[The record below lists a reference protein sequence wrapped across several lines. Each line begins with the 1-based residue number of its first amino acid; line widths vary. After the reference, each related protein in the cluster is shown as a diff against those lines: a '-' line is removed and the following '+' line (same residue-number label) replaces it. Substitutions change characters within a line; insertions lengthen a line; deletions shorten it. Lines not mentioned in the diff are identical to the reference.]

1 VPETS
6 YARSGDVEIAFQTVG
21 DGPIDL
27 VWVAGFVT
35 HLDVLWED
43 PSYRRFC
50 EQLGSFSRL
59 ILFDKRGM
67 GLSERVRIATLEERM
82 DDVRAVMDA
91 MDIRQA
97 AVAGASEG
105 GPLSILF
112 AATYPER
119 TRALILC
126 GGEVKEERTD
136 DWPWGEATW
145 EQFESS
151 IAGIDTTWDQGNMM
165 WHIAPSTEGDIQ
177 ARDWWNRMM
186 RNAMNP
192 SAAVDF
198 MRMGMGIDIR
208 HVLPAV
214 NVPTLILHRV
224 GDQVCHVENARY
236 MAAHIPSARYVELP
250 GTDHAPWVNSDDIL
264 AEIQEFLTGVREP
277 VAPDRIL
284 ATVLFTD
291 IVDSTARAAEIGD
304 RRWAELLERH
314 HAVVRG
320 ELARFRGHE
329 VDTVGDGFFA
339 TFDGPARAIRCARA
353 ISSAVRGLGI
363 QVRSGIHS
371 GECELL
377 DGKVGGIAVHTGAR
391 VASFAGPSE
400 VLVSSTVKDLVAGSG
415 LSFLD
420 RGEHV
425 LKGIPGEWR
434 LYEVAD
440 D

>member
-1 VPETS
+1 
-6 YARSGDVEIAFQTVG
+6 
-21 DGPIDL
+21 
-27 VWVAGFVT
+27 
-35 HLDVLWED
+35 
-43 PSYRRFC
+43 
-50 EQLGSFSRL
+50 
-59 ILFDKRGM
+59 M
-67 GLSERVRIATLEERM
+67 
-82 DDVRAVMDA
+82 
-91 MDIRQA
+91 
-97 AVAGASEG
+97 
-105 GPLSILF
+105 
-112 AATYPER
+112 
-119 TRALILC
+119 
-126 GGEVKEERTD
+126 TD
-136 DWPWGEATW
+136 
-145 EQFESS
+145 
-151 IAGIDTTWDQGNMM
+151 IDTTWGQGNML
-165 WHIAPSTEGDIQ
+165 WDIAPSTEGDLQ

-192 SAAVDF
+192 SAAVEF
-198 MRMGMGIDIR
+198 KRMGMGIDIR

-236 MAAHIPSARYVELP
+236 MAAHIEGATYVELP
-250 GTDHAPWVNSDDIL
+250 GEDHAPWVNSDDIL

-291 IVDSTARAAEIGD
+291 IVDSTVRATEIGD

-314 HAVVRG
+314 HAIVRG

-329 VDTVGDGFFA
+329 VDTAGDGFFA

-391 VASFAGPSE
+391 VASFAGPNE
-400 VLVSSTVKDLVAGSG
+400 VLVSSTVKELVAGSG

-425 LKGIPGEWR
+425 LKGIPGQWR
-434 LYEVAD
+434 LYEAVD